1 MRKDFSTILR
11 ESRLILTEGAVIER
25 LRREFSAELDPFIM
39 HAGFI
44 YDLEGRSILE
54 KIFRQYIEIGKIKNL
69 PMILFT
75 LTWRANPERL
85 QLAGLS
91 HKDVNGDCYRFLN
104 EIRSQYKE
112 YGEKIFIG
120 GLMGCKG
127 DSYKPGEAS
136 STIDAFHFHQTQAKK
151 LTAAGVDFLFAATM
165 PAFTES
171 LGMAQAMAEAKI
183 PYVISFVVYPEGTL
197 LDGTSLHTAITEIDE
212 KVLRPPIGYMVNCV
226 HPFIFG
232 QAIIHPHN
240 SSDRVRRRLIGL
252 QANTSKK
259 RPEELDGSGK
269 LETEEPIP
277 FAKAMISLN
286 KKYGYK
292 VLGGCCGT
300 DDRHIKAIAEIF
312 HQNNN

>member
-1 MRKDFSTILR
+1 MRKDFSTLLR

-44 YDLEGRSILE
+44 YDPEGRSILE

-75 LTWRANPERL
+75 PTWRANPERL

-127 DSYKPGEAS
+127 DSYKPG
-136 STIDAFHFHQTQAKK
+136 
-151 LTAAGVDFLFAATM
+151 
-165 PAFTES
+165 FTES
-171 LGMAQAMAEAKI
+171 LGMAQAMAATEI

-212 KVLRPPIGYMVNCV
+212 KVLPPPIGYMINCV
-226 HPFIFG
+226 HPYVFE
-232 QAIIHPHN
+232 QAIMHPHN
-240 SSDRVRRRLIGL
+240 SSDRVRKRIIGL

-277 FAKAMISLN
+277 FAEAIVSLN
-286 KKYGYK
+286 KKYGLK

-300 DDRHIKAIAEIF
+300 NDRHIKAIAEIAESDR
-312 HQNNN
+312 